1 MIRFL
6 SAIRFFLVSFLAYAI
21 EDEGAAPA
29 VRPLRR
35 VQRPP
40 IVFAVLF
47 FGMIIG
53 FFWFM
58 WKKEKERKER
68 ETQTSNNKR
77 SRIKRPAVFS
87 RPFSFSA
94 RGGAPQPRIV

>member
-6 SAIRFFLVSFLAYAI
+6 SAIPLFLVSFLAYAI

-29 VRPLRR
+29 VPSTAASST
-35 VQRPP
+35 PA

-68 ETQTSNNKR
+68 ENANK
-77 SRIKRPAVFS
+77 
-87 RPFSFSA
+87 
-94 RGGAPQPRIV
+94 Q